1 MPEDQPI
8 ADISLVDTVRA
19 ASSHPRGAC
28 PDTRPATTAPA
39 SPPLA
44 QSDENKLVWMKC
56 LPMPIKR
63 VASRLLDLGR
73 LTWDDLLEVR
83 PACASGAPAPSAPS
97 ATLGALCTLRTLGH
111 PRAPLAPSAPSTPSA
126 PRAPPSAPAAPSAPR
141 APPLAQDGI
150 FFWEIGFTERP
161 EWIER
166 DRWHQTVCNFLL
178 VRAPPHPAHCT
189 AQSRRRPPR
198 PLCP

>member
-19 ASSHPRGAC
+19 ASTHPRGVC
-28 PDTRPATTAPA
+28 PARAMSPQPRPR
-39 SPPLA
+39 PPCA

-83 PACASGAPAPSAPS
+83 PACASGA
-97 ATLGALCTLRTLGH
+97 GALHPLLTLHPTPRSGRTTLLGDRLH
-111 PRAPLAPSAPSTPSA
+111 RAA
-126 PRAPPSAPAAPSAPR
+126 RV
-141 APPLAQDGI
+141 D
-150 FFWEIGFTERP
+150 
-161 EWIER
+161 
-166 DRWHQTVCNFLL
+166 
-178 VRAPPHPAHCT
+178 
-189 AQSRRRPPR
+189 
-198 PLCP
+198 